1 MFLVILTPKSDS
13 RPNEADWPVSVLLK
27 SQPFGRL
34 DFILA
39 AHQWC
44 ALCYKYYLFFPLL
57 TDTIG
62 HANEYQSLHSPQ
74 KV

>member
-1 MFLVILTPKSDS
+1 MTFLVILTPKSDS
-13 RPNEADWPVSVLLK
+13 GLNEADWPVSAL
-27 SQPFGRL
+27 PFGRI
-34 DFILA
+34 DFILG

-44 ALCYKYYLFFPLL
+44 ALCYKYYLFLPLL
-57 TDTIG
+57 TDTLG